1 MEDIIHVLPDSVAN
15 QIAAGEVVQRPSS
28 IVKEMVEN
36 SIDAGAHNIQVLVV
50 DGGKA
55 NVQIVDDGKGMSET
69 DARLSFERHAT
80 SKIRSAADLFS
91 LSTMGFRG
99 EALASIAAVAH
110 VELKTRREEDEL
122 GTSIEI
128 AGSKVVSQEPVSCP
142 VGSNFSVKDLFYN
155 VPARRKFLKSAQTE
169 MTNIVQDFERIVLVN
184 PDISFNLFNNGA
196 EMFRLPATS
205 VRQRIIDVF
214 GKKINADLLPIEAET
229 SLVKISGYVTKP
241 ESSKKK
247 GAKRFFFVNGRY
259 MQHNYFQTAV
269 MRAYDNL
276 IPQGDQV
283 SFFIYM
289 AVDPAS
295 IDVNVHPTK
304 TEIKFDN
311 DQAIWQV
318 LYATVK
324 ETLGKFCNV
333 PMIDFDVEGKPEI
346 PAFIPSGS
354 HGTKS
359 YSPPTRSVSDY
370 NPFKKTGSGN
380 GQHVES
386 NWESLYEGL
395 KDLENDS
402 SDMMPS
408 DYNPTLFDDGLVSSS
423 SNDDGDG
430 GLVPSETN
438 VEVEAEA
445 DTPYIYY
452 KADGQPASL
461 DPTVAKFQYKG
472 RYIVLPTGSGL
483 MLVDQNRAHIRVL
496 YERNL
501 KSMTTHGH
509 LVQKIMFEEIVTF
522 TPAEAVVIEE
532 IFDDITKLGFELTNL
547 GGGSFSVS
555 GVPSNIQNINVD
567 EVLHNLVYSAMDKT
581 GNINEDAR
589 ESMALM
595 LAKSFAIGYG
605 DVLSQVEMTNLLR
618 DLFALPTPA
627 RTPDGKIVYS
637 LVENKVID
645 RLF

>member
-276 IPQGDQV
+276 IPPGDQV

-346 PAFIPSGS
+346 PAFIPTAASKMS
-354 HGTKS
+354 S
-359 YSPPTRSVSDY
+359 YAPPKRTVSDY
-370 NPFKKTGSGN
+370 NPFKQSGGAAGSHG
-380 GQHVES
+380 ES

-395 KDLENDS
+395 KDLENES
-402 SDMMPS
+402 QEIVSS

-423 SNDDGDG
+423 SNDDGE
-430 GLVPSETN
+430 LVPSEKN
-438 VEVEAEA
+438 YEDEKGEN
-445 DTPYIYY
+445 TPYIYY
-452 KADGQPASL
+452 KPDGQPAVL
-461 DPTVAKFQYKG
+461 DPSVPKFQYKG
-472 RYIVLPTGSGL
+472 KYIVLPVSSGL

-496 YERNL
+496 YERNIN
-501 KSMTTHGH
+501 SMTTHGH
-509 LVQKIMFEEIVTF
+509 IVQKIMFEEIVTF
-522 TPAEAVVIEE
+522 NPGEAAVFEE
-532 IFDDITKLGFELTNL
+532 ILDDVTKLGFELTNI
-547 GGGSFSVS
+547 GGGSYSVS

-567 EVLHNLVYSAMDKT
+567 EVLHELVYSAMDKT
-581 GNINEDAR
+581 GNMNEEAR
-589 ESMALM
+589 EAMALTM
-595 LAKSFAIGYG
+595 AKSFAIGYG
-605 DVLSQVEMTNLLR
+605 EVLSQTEMTNLLR
-618 DLFALPTPA
+618 DLFSLSTPA
-627 RTPDGKIVYS
+627 RTPDGKIVFS
-637 LVENKVID
+637 IVENKAID
-645 RLF
+645 KLF